1 MIREFL
7 FKIKL
12 EQISI
17 PAELTTKDVFF
28 RQDQIFSSRADVI

>member
-1 MIREFL
+1 MIGEFL

-17 PAELTTKDVFF
+17 PAELTTGDVFF
-28 RQDQIFSSRADVI
+28 RQDRILSQRADII